1 MKVAMFRMLG
11 LLLGLLIGLATA
23 KEDKL
28 TCESCKVNMRDFTL
42 KVNHYGQCCSRIL
55 ANYHPLKF
63 QFCEVY
69 ETYKAKE
76 FGNGDEDDH
85 LCTGMIE
92 KMEED
97 TKEKKLPNYYGRF
110 IKG

>member
-1 MKVAMFRMLG
+1 M
-11 LLLGLLIGLATA
+11 
-23 KEDKL
+23 
-28 TCESCKVNMRDFTL
+28 
-42 KVNHYGQCCSRIL
+42 
-55 ANYHPLKF
+55 
-63 QFCEVY
+63 Y

-110 IKG
+110 KGQEWGIWQKAWVKSSLSQHTI

>member
-1 MKVAMFRMLG
+1 M
-11 LLLGLLIGLATA
+11 
-23 KEDKL
+23 
-28 TCESCKVNMRDFTL
+28 
-42 KVNHYGQCCSRIL
+42 
-55 ANYHPLKF
+55 
-63 QFCEVY
+63 Y

-110 IKG
+110 KAGFFWGHPQGGYGRHLASDRLSFSAKKLSFSGENLVFFML

>member
-1 MKVAMFRMLG
+1 M
-11 LLLGLLIGLATA
+11 
-23 KEDKL
+23 
-28 TCESCKVNMRDFTL
+28 
-42 KVNHYGQCCSRIL
+42 
-55 ANYHPLKF
+55 
-63 QFCEVY
+63 Y